1 MKKPLRDQI
10 DELAAMGVAELEQ
23 QHLKL
28 FGEEPT
34 SAHRQFLLR
43 KIAWRLRADREGGLP
58 EPVRELARA
67 IAKDVPLRNRVISN
81 AGNRRAGFPIEQS
94 AITTI
99 TPGHDSRLPMPG
111 GLIVKK
117 FKDRTIV
124 VKVVDDGFE
133 YDDRRYSSLSAIAQE
148 ITGTKWNGFL
158 FFGRAQR
165 KSAGN
170 ARIGSDRTG
179 GRGRDLVGVSGD
191 VSTGEVTKSRGGTDQ
206 WPTTKRRC
214 PVLK

>member
-1 MKKPLRDQI
+1 MKKPVRNQI
-10 DELAAMGVAELEQ
+10 DELAAMSVAELEQ

-28 FGEEPT
+28 FGEEPP
-34 SAHRQFLLR
+34 SAHRQFLFR
-43 KIAWRLRADREGGLP
+43 KIAWRLQADREGGLP

-81 AGNRRAGFPIEQS
+81 AGRRRAGFPIEQS
-94 AITTI
+94 ATTTI

-117 FKDRTIV
+117 LKDRTIV
-124 VKVVDDGFE
+124 VKVVDEGFE

-158 FFGRAQR
+158 FFGLT
-165 KSAGN
+165 KEK
-170 ARIGSDRTG
+170 I
-179 GRGRDLVGVSGD
+179 RGR
-191 VSTGEVTKSRGGTDQ
+191 R
-206 WPTTKRRC
+206 
-214 PVLK
+214 

>member
-1 MKKPLRDQI
+1 MKKPVRNQI
-10 DELAAMGVAELEQ
+10 DELAAMSVAELEQ

-28 FGEEPT
+28 FGEEPA
-34 SAHRQFLLR
+34 SAHRQFLFR
-43 KIAWRLRADREGGLP
+43 KIAWRLQADREGGLP

-81 AGNRRAGFPIEQS
+81 AGRRRAGFPIEQS
-94 AITTI
+94 ATTTI

-117 FKDRTIV
+117 LKDRTIV
-124 VKVVDDGFE
+124 VKVVDEGFE

-158 FFGRAQR
+158 FFGLT
-165 KSAGN
+165 KEK
-170 ARIGSDRTG
+170 I
-179 GRGRDLVGVSGD
+179 RGR
-191 VSTGEVTKSRGGTDQ
+191 R
-206 WPTTKRRC
+206 
-214 PVLK
+214 